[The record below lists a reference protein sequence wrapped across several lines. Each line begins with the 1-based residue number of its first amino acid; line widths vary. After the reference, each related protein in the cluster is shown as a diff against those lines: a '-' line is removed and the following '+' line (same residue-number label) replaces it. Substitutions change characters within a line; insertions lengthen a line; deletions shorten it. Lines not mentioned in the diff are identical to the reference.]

1 MNRKIKKL
9 IMASIDLFVILSSAL
24 VAIIFLEPFIIL
36 SPKPIIFTI
45 LLISLIY
52 LALASYFRMF
62 SRMNHYTGLTEIIIL
77 IFCVTIAYISSQ
89 LFYLLLMPMGWTSH
103 RFYLLSYLF
112 SLMGILGSRTAMRL
126 YFEYKYRKIHK
137 PEGTDSVRTLI
148 VGAGQGGSIFLR
160 RLTKQSTIIEVVGI
174 ADDDSTKQGELLNGV
189 PVLGKIDDIPYLVQK
204 YQVEQVTIAAPSLPA
219 KRYENIVDLC
229 NYSGVTF
236 NKMPN
241 IEDVL
246 QGKLTVSQFR
256 DVNVTDL
263 LGREEVKLDMNRISS
278 RLTGKVVLV
287 SGAGGSI
294 GSEICRQIIKF
305 NPEKIL
311 LLGHG
316 ENSIYQIDKELKGYN
331 KPIEIIPLIADIQD
345 RKRIFEIMQQ
355 YHPHQVYHAA
365 AHKHVPMMEY
375 NPHEAIKNN
384 IYGTKNMAEAAKNA
398 GVESF
403 VMISS
408 DKAVN
413 PPNVMGA
420 TKRISEMIVTGLNET
435 GETKFA
441 AVRFGNVLGSRG
453 SVVPLF
459 QEQIKNGGPL
469 TVTDFE
475 MTRYFMTIPE
485 ASRLVIQAGALAK
498 GGEIFIL
505 DMGEPVKIVDLAK
518 KIIKLSGFTEKEI
531 TITETGIRPGE
542 KLYEELLVASEKT
555 SQKVYDKIFVGKVT
569 NHPLT
574 SIMNQVEKWMELSSD
589 ELKREL
595 LAFANMNHDPNKD
608 NLPVKKKSDLTENK
622 IQGGYINV

>member
-1 MNRKIKKL
+1 MNRKLKKL
-9 IMASIDLFVILSSAL
+9 IMASIDLFIILSSAL
-24 VAIIFLEPFIIL
+24 ISAIFLAPFIIL
-36 SPKPIIFTI
+36 SPDTMIYTI
-45 LLISLIY
+45 LLVSFIY
-52 LALASYFRMF
+52 LALASYFQMF
-62 SRMNHYTGLTEIIIL
+62 SRMNHYTGLTEIITL
-77 IFCVTIAYISSQ
+77 LFCITVAYITSQ
-89 LFYLLLMPMGWTSH
+89 LFYFLLMPMGWTSH

-112 SLMGILGSRTAMRL
+112 SLMGIIGSRTAMRL

-137 PEGTDSVRTLI
+137 PEETGAVRTLI
-148 VGAGQGGSIFLR
+148 VGAGQGGNIFIR
-160 RLTKQSTIIEVVGI
+160 RLKKQKNSLKVIGI
-174 ADDDSTKQGELLNGV
+174 VDDDLAKSGQLLCGV
-189 PVLGKIDDIPYLVQK
+189 KVLGTIDDIPHIVQK
-204 YQVEQVTIAAPSLPA
+204 NQIEQVTIAAPSLPA
-219 KRYENIVDLC
+219 ERYEKIVDLC

-246 QGKLTVSQFR
+246 QGKLAVSQFK
-256 DVNVTDL
+256 DVNVVDL
-263 LGREEVKLDMNRISS
+263 LGREEVKLDMEKISS

-305 NPEKIL
+305 QPEKLL

-316 ENSIYQIDKELKGYN
+316 ENSIYQIDKELSRKN
-331 KPIEIIPLIADIQD
+331 KNVEIIPLIADVQD
-345 RKRIFEIMQQ
+345 RKRMFEIMEQ
-355 YHPHQVYHAA
+355 YHPHQIYHAA

-375 NPHEAIKNN
+375 NPREAIKNN
-384 IYGTKNMAEAAKNA
+384 IYGTKNIAEAARKG

-403 VMISS
+403 IMIST

-413 PPNVMGA
+413 PPNIMGA
-420 TKRISEMIVTGLNET
+420 TKRVAEMIVTGLNET
-435 GETKFA
+435 GKTKFA

-505 DMGEPVKIVDLAK
+505 DMGEPVKIMDLAK
-518 KIIKLSGFTEKEI
+518 KIIKLSGYTEKEI
-531 TITETGIRPGE
+531 GIIETGIRPGE
-542 KLYEELLVASEKT
+542 KLYEELLVASEQTDK
-555 SQKVYDKIFVGKVT
+555 QVYEKIFVGKVT
-569 NHPLT
+569 NIPLIT
-574 SIMNQVEKWMELSSD
+574 TMNQVEKWMALPID
-589 ELKREL
+589 TLKKEL
-595 LAFANMNHDPNKD
+595 LSFANKDMNQLSQQKD
-608 NLPVKKKSDLTENK
+608 QETRK
-622 IQGGYINV
+622 INS